1 MGLKRFSPG
10 LPFSRTLPR
19 MNRHKDYQMAGER
32 VLVVD
37 DSKENIEFIVDYVL
51 KPNGYV
57 ASVAHDGAEGLRK
70 AQSER
75 PDLILLD
82 MNMPKMTGI
91 EVLEALKQEGPRLPV
106 ILMTFHGSETLAVT
120 AFRQGVKDYIL
131 KPFQVEEMLEAMER
145 ALSEVRLRHERD
157 DLMARLMNANRLLEQ
172 RVKEVNTLFG
182 IGKSVT
188 ALLDLEKLL
197 ARLVEA
203 AVYLTGAEEGSLLLV
218 DEETDELYMVAAQGF
233 DKRMARSFRIRVEDS
248 LAGEVIRTGE
258 PMMLDGSQSQRIKT
272 AYLVR
277 SLIYVPLRVKNR
289 VSGVLGVDNRQTE
302 RAFTKHDL
310 RLLSVLAGYAAI
322 ALENARL
329 FAEVESE
336 RTKLA
341 TVLGGIEEPVLVSTG
356 RDDRVVLANA
366 AARRAFDLG
375 AMVVEG
381 HPLAQLIQNE
391 ALVDFVTSA
400 LETGSAKKTEIPL
413 SDGRTLY
420 ATLTPIPDVGRAVI
434 MQDITHLKELDQMKT
449 EFVSTVSHDLRSPL
463 TSILGYAQM
472 LKAIGPL
479 DEKQEMF
486 IERIMASVGQITELI
501 NDLLDIG
508 RIEAGLGIDMRP
520 CNMSVI
526 AGDTVEQFQ
535 NEATRKGQKLVYHAP
550 VEAAVVLG
558 DDLRLR
564 QVLSNLIG
572 NAIKYTPE
580 EGQIRVTVRLED
592 SIVLLS
598 VEDDGIGIPAA
609 ELPFIFDKFYR
620 VESDETAD
628 IQGTG
633 LGLSICK
640 SVVEKHGGRIWAESV
655 PGKGS
660 IFHVALPTCIEA
672 DALGGHQSPRKAAP
686 STIMNT
692 PTQNSV

>member
-1 MGLKRFSPG
+1 
-10 LPFSRTLPR
+10 
-19 MNRHKDYQMAGER
+19 MAGER
-32 VLVVD
+32 VLIVD
-37 DSKENIEFIVDYVL
+37 DSKENVEFIVDYVL
-51 KPNGYV
+51 EPNGYM
-57 ASVAHDGAEGLRK
+57 ASIAHDGAEGLSK
-70 AQSER
+70 AQEEY

-91 EVLEALKQEGPRLPV
+91 EVLEALRDKGLHIPV

-145 ALSEVRLRHERD
+145 ALSEMRLRQERD
-157 DLMARLMNANRLLEQ
+157 ELMARLVNANRTLEQ
-172 RVKEVNTLFG
+172 RVKELNTLFG

-188 ALLDLEKLL
+188 ALLELDRLL

-218 DEETDELYMVAAQGF
+218 DEETNELYMVAAQGI

-258 PMMLDGSQSQRIKT
+258 PIMLDGNESQRIKT
-272 AYLVR
+272 AYLVK
-277 SLIYVPLRVKNR
+277 SIIYVPLNVKNR
-289 VSGVLGVDNRQTE
+289 VSGVLGVDNRQTD
-302 RAFTKHDL
+302 RSFTKHDL

-341 TVLGGIEEPVLVSTG
+341 TVLGNAEEPVLVTTG
-356 RDDRVVLANA
+356 RDDRVLLANA

-375 AMVVEG
+375 ASVVEG
-381 HPLAQLIQNE
+381 HPLVQLIDNKD
-391 ALVDFVTSA
+391 LVDFVTNAS
-400 LETGSAKKTEIPL
+400 ETGSAQKSEIPI
-413 SDGRTLY
+413 SNGRTLY

-434 MQDITHLKELDQMKT
+434 MQDITHFKELDQMKT

-472 LKAIGPL
+472 LKSIGPL
-479 DEKQEMF
+479 DEKQELYV
-486 IERIMASVGQITELI
+486 ERITAGVNQITELI
-501 NDLLDIG
+501 NDLLDLG
-508 RIEAGLGIDMRP
+508 RIEAGVDMDMTI
-520 CNMSVI
+520 CDICAMGEEV
-526 AGDTVEQFQ
+526 AGQFQ
-535 NEATRKGQKLVYHAP
+535 DAAAGKGQRLLYHAP
-550 VEAAVVLG
+550 AQPALVKG
-558 DDLRLR
+558 NDLRLR
-564 QVLSNLIG
+564 QVISNMIS

-580 EGQIRVTVRLED
+580 EGEIHLTVRLEN

-598 VEDDGIGIPAA
+598 VKDNGMGIPAND
-609 ELPFIFDKFYR
+609 LPYIFDKFYR

-640 SVVEKHGGRIWAESV
+640 SVVEKHGGRIWAQSTLGKESV
-655 PGKGS
+655 
-660 IFHVALPTCIEA
+660 FFVALPAVVQKPVTNDQQTAPEA
-672 DALGGHQSPRKAAP
+672 TVQ
-686 STIMNT
+686 TT
-692 PTQNSV
+692 

>member
-1 MGLKRFSPG
+1 
-10 LPFSRTLPR
+10 
-19 MNRHKDYQMAGER
+19 MAGEK
-32 VLVVD
+32 VLIVD

-51 KPNGYV
+51 KPHGYV
-57 ASVAHDGAEGLRK
+57 PSVAYDGAEGLRK

-91 EVLEALKQEGPRLPV
+91 EVLEALHNEGLHPPV

-131 KPFQVEEMLEAMER
+131 KPFQVEEMLEAIER

-157 DLMARLMNANRLLEQ
+157 DLMARLMNANRTLEQ
-172 RVKEVNTLFG
+172 RVKELNTLFG

-203 AVYLTGAEEGSLLLV
+203 AVYLTGAEEGSLLLI

-233 DKRMARSFRIRVEDS
+233 DRRMARSFRIRVEDS

-258 PMMLDGSQSQRIKT
+258 PLMLDGSQSQRIKT

-277 SLIYVPLRVKNR
+277 SLIYVPLRIKNR
-289 VSGVLGVDNRQTE
+289 VSGVLGVDNRQTD
-302 RAFTKHDL
+302 RAFSKHDL

-341 TVLGGIEEPVLVSTG
+341 TVLGGIEEPVLVTTG

-366 AARRAFDLG
+366 AARHAFNLG
-375 AMVVEG
+375 AVVVEG
-381 HPLAQLIQNE
+381 HPLNRLIDNQ
-391 ALVDFVTSA
+391 ALVDFVTNA
-400 LETGSAKKTEIPL
+400 PETGSAQKAEIPL
-413 SDGRTLY
+413 PDGRTLY

-479 DEKQEMF
+479 DERQETF
-486 IERIMASVGQITELI
+486 VERIIAGVNQITELI
-501 NDLLDIG
+501 SDLLDIG
-508 RIEAGLGIDMRP
+508 RIEAGLDMEMVP
-520 CNMSVI
+520 CDI
-526 AGDTVEQFQ
+526 AAMAEEVTQQFQ
-535 NEATRKGQKLVYHAP
+535 DAADQKHQSLTCQPSAEP
-550 VEAAVVLG
+550 AVVLG
-558 DDLRLR
+558 NDLRLR
-564 QVLSNLIG
+564 QVINNLVS

-580 EGQIRVTVRLED
+580 EGEIRLTVRQED
-592 SIVLLS
+592 GTTLLS
-598 VEDDGIGIPAA
+598 VEDTGIGIPPGD
-609 ELPFIFDKFYR
+609 LPFIFDKFYR

-640 SVVEKHGGRIWAESV
+640 SIVEKHGGRIWADSV
-655 PGKGS
+655 PGQGS
-660 IFHVALPTCIEA
+660 TFYVALPALPQVEA
-672 DALGGHQSPRKAAP
+672 LDGRQTGERAP
-686 STIMNT
+686 A
-692 PTQNSV
+692 PTT